1 MRKLLFFDIF
11 CKRHFWLAIKF
22 QKFTFDWIPNLKF
35 KPWIDIIMRSTH
47 VPFWSHFWAAQ
58 QPKTNLCTGHNYGG
72 WFFHYI
78 ESQGRW
84 NHFGSL
90 GYLLEFPTGRCN
102 FSGQRDKSSFIVPG
116 QRDNGT
122 SSKSCHGTEQAGT
135 AYQNQGWDV
144 GQDNHYVCQNPGRD
158 AGRDNHYFFSKNGIN
173 VQNWKFFIGKV
184 ILSQDRGV
192 CPGIFAPV
200 LVPGQRDSGT
210 RKYFCPG
217 TKG

>member
-90 GYLLEFPTGRCN
+90 GYLLEFPKGRDGAT
-102 FSGQRDKSSFIVPG
+102 FWDKGTKVPSLSRDKGTMAQAQNLAMGRAGPG
-116 QRDNGT
+116 HPVKIRDGT
-122 SSKSCHGTEQAGT
+122 WDRTISIFLSKSGTI
-135 AYQNQGWDV
+135 
-144 GQDNHYVCQNPGRD
+144 
-158 AGRDNHYFFSKNGIN
+158 FFPIIS
-173 VQNWKFFIGKV
+173 
-184 ILSQDRGV
+184 
-192 CPGIFAPV
+192 CFATSFPV
-200 LVPGQRDSGT
+200 LECTFLVLEHP
-210 RKYFCPG
+210 FLF
-217 TKG
+217 